1 MKNNLINRQT
11 NEEEEERKS
20 KYISGIATFVL
31 TASLF
36 VLMWFWKFTYPKPD
50 VLAEESAVMVSLG
63 EPDLGGP
70 NDVPVEPDYTP
81 PTPPTPDTD
90 EAVEQTED
98 PDAVATKKTE
108 EKKTQE
114 KPKTT
119 PVEKTK
125 PQEEDDLIKKMREKM
140 NKNKTNTG
148 SGDPTKNNGNKGDPN
163 GSPTGNTNG
172 SPNGGPTGGP
182 TGGVGK
188 GTSTS
193 HSFGNRKLTS
203 KILTDNCNDK
213 GTVIVDV
220 ILKPDGTIIPEG
232 INPGTKSTSEC
243 LRNLALKIARSSRF
257 DAKSDA
263 SQTEGTIT
271 YKFTQN

>member
-148 SGDPTKNNGNKGDPN
+148 SGDPTKTMAIKATQMAVLQVTQMAVQMEDLQEDLLA
-163 GSPTGNTNG
+163 
-172 SPNGGPTGGP
+172 
-182 TGGVGK
+182 VLAK
-188 GTSTS
+188 EQA
-193 HSFGNRKLTS
+193 HLT
-203 KILTDNCNDK
+203 L
-213 GTVIVDV
+213 
-220 ILKPDGTIIPEG
+220 
-232 INPGTKSTSEC
+232 
-243 LRNLALKIARSSRF
+243 LAI
-257 DAKSDA
+257 
-263 SQTEGTIT
+263 E
-271 YKFTQN
+271 N